1 MRVSIDRSQQPLL
14 VYVVV
19 PVVVTVLQL
28 MELLIAISCTEKFL
42 WMNISQIAFDP

>member
-14 VYVVV
+14 VYVVL
-19 PVVVTVLQL
+19 VVTVLQL